1 MNFLNLIKIAIKAI
15 ASNKFRS
22 FLSML
27 GIIIGVAAVIIMMAI
42 GQGSKESVRKNIS
55 QMGTNIIMIRP
66 GADMRGGV
74 RQDPSAMQTLKVA
87 DYEKIN
93 AEKNYISHV
102 SPEVSA
108 SGQAIFGAK
117 NTLTSLY
124 GETPEVL
131 DIRQWRCEEERQS
144 MLGRQDRGERTL
156 WRRTRPG
163 GARHPIQEHTAAHYR
178 SIEIERLQRFRN
190 GSRQLDD
197 CSLHHRDEK
206 SFGADLSF
214 LHQLLCSDRG
224 NDRQRH

>member
-131 DIRQWRCEEERQS
+131 DIRQWTIQDGECFTEEDVKKSAKVCLVGKTVVNELFGEGQDPV
-144 MLGRQDRGERTL
+144 GRVIRFK
-156 WRRTRPG
+156 
-163 GARHPIQEHTAAHYR
+163 
-178 SIEIERLQRFRN
+178 SIPLRIIGVL
-190 GSRQLDD
+190 
-197 CSLHHRDEK
+197 K
-206 SFGADLSF
+206 
-214 LHQLLCSDRG
+214 
-224 NDRQRH
+224 

>member
-108 SGQAIFGAK
+108 SGQAIF
-117 NTLTSLY
+117 
-124 GETPEVL
+124 
-131 DIRQWRCEEERQS
+131 
-144 MLGRQDRGERTL
+144 
-156 WRRTRPG
+156 
-163 GARHPIQEHTAAHYR
+163 
-178 SIEIERLQRFRN
+178 
-190 GSRQLDD
+190 
-197 CSLHHRDEK
+197 
-206 SFGADLSF
+206 
-214 LHQLLCSDRG
+214 
-224 NDRQRH
+224 